1 MLLFYN
7 LTILSCSFIIF
18 LLEWHPHNWLRYLPL
33 ERIFFSRKLHLLPIA
48 NEFISHF
55 IFTFS
60 FLFLGLFFPLLRTYN
75 QNLSSLKTILLED
88 KINTIFVRFFTS
100 QGSYMALHKI
110 KLKFNYV
117 LLTDAI

>member
-7 LTILSCSFIIF
+7 ITILSCSFIIF

-33 ERIFFSRKLHLLPIA
+33 ERIFFLE
-48 NEFISHF
+48 N
-55 IFTFS
+55 FTFCQS
-60 FLFLGLFFPLLRTYN
+60 LTSLFLTSSLLFLFFFLACFFPLLRTYN

-88 KINTIFVRFFTS
+88 KINTILVRFFTS

-117 LLTDAI
+117 LFTDAI